1 MWNMDYGLKKSTA
14 PRYENEII
22 PTRLFAF
29 SLKLILKFHNNKD
42 DPI

>member
-14 PRYENEII
+14 APRFENEIII

-29 SLKLILKFHNNKD
+29 IVSDLGKL
-42 DPI
+42 

>member
-14 PRYENEII
+14 PRFENEII

-29 SLKLILKFHNNKD
+29 IASLIKL
-42 DPI
+42 